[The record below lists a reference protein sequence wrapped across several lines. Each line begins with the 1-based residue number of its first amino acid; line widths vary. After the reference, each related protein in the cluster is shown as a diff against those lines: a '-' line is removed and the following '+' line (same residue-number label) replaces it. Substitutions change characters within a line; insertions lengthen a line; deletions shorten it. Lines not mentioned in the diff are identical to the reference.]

1 MGLVGRNS
9 GYAFQRNVLEKEAA
23 QAHALAPN
31 GHFMRQTHSIITIQH
46 HFIDFSSH
54 EAL

>member
-23 QAHALAPN
+23 QAHACP
-31 GHFMRQTHSIITIQH
+31 
-46 HFIDFSSH
+46 
-54 EAL
+54 